1 MVVTKSRTA
10 KIQPN
15 NSSFMTF
22 GNTTFRNL
30 MHTITNVI
38 KKLYKKVVVTKSH
51 TVNTSEKLCYENL
64 LTIVTYIERELSKS
78 CFLTKITPV

>member
-10 KIQPN
+10 KTQPN

-22 GNTTFRNL
+22 GNTTFWNL

-51 TVNTSEKLCYENL
+51 TVNTSKKLCYEKRKKLNQFSTAKL
-64 LTIVTYIERELSKS
+64 ALHLS
-78 CFLTKITPV
+78 F

>member
-1 MVVTKSRTA
+1 
-10 KIQPN
+10 
-15 NSSFMTF
+15 
-22 GNTTFRNL
+22 

-64 LTIVTYIERELSKS
+64 LSIVIYRERAKQVM
-78 CFLTKITPV
+78 FFDKIAPV